1 MNIPYIL
8 LLFQSVTGED
18 VTQEELGGAKTHTAT
33 SGMEYTKSNIKI
45 EYTVKSKICAFFFLA
60 NHHLYW

>member
-1 MNIPYIL
+1 MNISYIL

-33 SGMEYTKSNIKI
+33 SGMEVDKLRLFLSLGTKQYTKSNIK
-45 EYTVKSKICAFFFLA
+45 
-60 NHHLYW
+60 N